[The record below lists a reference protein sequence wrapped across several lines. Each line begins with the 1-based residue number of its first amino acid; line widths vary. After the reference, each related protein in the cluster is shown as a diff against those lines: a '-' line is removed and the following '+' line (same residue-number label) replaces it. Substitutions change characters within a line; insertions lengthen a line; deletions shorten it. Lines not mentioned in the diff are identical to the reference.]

1 MSGSGTEAVRYAVS
15 ADVAFFTLNN
25 PPVNILTGAMMEAIA
40 DGLGDA
46 AADGSLKAVVFCAE
60 GKAFSAGADVG
71 EHEPQRARAMIA
83 SFGRLFRALD
93 ALELPIVMAVNG
105 AALGAG
111 FELVLMADVLI
122 AAEEAVFGQ
131 PEIQLGFFAP
141 VGVVELPA
149 LVGRAKAIEIV
160 TTGRNYS
167 AREMESMGIVS
178 RTVAAASLGDEL
190 QATLKS
196 LRRASPH
203 VQRLNVRT
211 LKRLRGRP
219 FADALAEAER
229 VFLEELMV
237 SEDPVE
243 GIAAFY
249 EKRRP
254 EWKNR

>member
-1 MSGSGTEAVRYAVS
+1 
-15 ADVAFFTLNN
+15 
-25 PPVNILTGAMMEAIA
+25 
-40 DGLGDA
+40 
-46 AADGSLKAVVFCAE
+46 
-60 GKAFSAGADVG
+60 
-71 EHEPQRARAMIA
+71 MIE
-83 SFGRLFRALD
+83 SFGGLFRPPTAP
-93 ALELPIVMAVNG
+93 ELPVVVAVNG

-111 FELVLMADVLI
+111 FELVLMADILI

-160 TTGRNYS
+160 TTGRSYT
-167 AREMESMGIVS
+167 AAEMAAMGLVS
-178 RTVAAASLGDEL
+178 RVVPGEVLEEEL
-190 QATLKS
+190 QTTLKG

-203 VQRLNVRT
+203 VQRMNVRT

-219 FADALAEAER
+219 FVDALAEAER